1 MLALALPT
9 FSPWLYGPLLAS
21 LAVLAMLA
29 IFGRVPIRYSLRNL
43 IIRWRTTVLTALA
56 FMLVVGL
63 LIVMVA
69 FVTAMSRL
77 TEQSGQPGNVIVLSD
92 GAIDELFSNFQYTE
106 SSDVERE
113 PGVLRD
119 ESNHPLCSRETYLV
133 VSQDT
138 GSTIGDRPQR
148 RFVQVRAIED
158 PLMSARVHGLDLYPG
173 GQWFSEAGVQ
183 PLKGETG
190 DNTGKQQEAIQA
202 IVGEGIAREMGRDR
216 GQDSLRVG
224 DVFDLGGRKWIVSGI
239 TRSEGSTFG
248 SEVWAKWSLVAHMFG
263 KERYTSMVVRTAD
276 AETAKTLADD
286 ITKNFKKA
294 ALQAM
299 PETEYFARLN
309 ETGKQFFYAIVFV
322 TAIMSI
328 GGVFGVMN
336 TMFAA
341 VSARKRDIGVL
352 RIVGFARWQV
362 LAVFLAESLLIAI
375 LGGLLGCGLAS
386 LADGW
391 TANSIVSGGQG
402 AGGKFVALKLAIG
415 IDMLASGMLVAL
427 LIGALGGFFPAIS
440 AMRQRPLES
449 VR

>member
-1 MLALALPT
+1 MFALALPT
-9 FSPWLYGPLLAS
+9 FSPWLYCPLLVS
-21 LAVLAMLA
+21 LAVLAILT

-43 IIRWRTTVLTALA
+43 IVRWRTTALTALA

-63 LIVMVA
+63 MIVMVA

-113 PGVLRD
+113 LGVLCD
-119 ESNHPLCSRETYLV
+119 ENNHSLCSRETYLV

-138 GSTIGDRPQR
+138 GTTIGDRPQR

-183 PLKGETG
+183 PLAGGSNQSAGT
-190 DNTGKQQEAIQA
+190 QQEAIQV
-202 IVGEGIAREMGRDR
+202 ILGEGIAREMGRDR
-216 GQDSLRVG
+216 GQDSLHID

-276 AETAKTLADD
+276 ADAAKALADD

-309 ETGKQFFYAIVFV
+309 EASKQFFYAIVFV

-375 LGGLLGCGLAS
+375 LGGMLGCALAS

-427 LIGALGGFFPAIS
+427 IIGALGGFFPAIS